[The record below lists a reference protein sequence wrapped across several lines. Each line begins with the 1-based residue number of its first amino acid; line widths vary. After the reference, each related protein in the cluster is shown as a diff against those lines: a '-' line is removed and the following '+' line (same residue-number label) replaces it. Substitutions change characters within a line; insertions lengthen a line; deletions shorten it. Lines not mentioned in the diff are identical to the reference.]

1 MSFVDKVDAFQRRHA
16 VVGFPLAVIY
26 KFFDDQGPYLSAL
39 ITYYGFLSAFPLLLL
54 FSSVLGFVL
63 QNNPDLE
70 QRVLDSVLS
79 QFPVIGQQLQTT
91 GLHGDWKAI
100 AIGAGVA
107 LYGALGIAQAI
118 QNATNACWAVP
129 RNRRPNPFASRARS
143 LLMLVTAGLLVLGT
157 TLGSTLVGAA
167 GDIGLDLGA
176 WGGRLVIIASLLL
189 NVGVFLLLYRIG
201 TAHPV
206 RRREML
212 PAAISAALWWQAVQY
227 TGTSFVNSYVLRTSA
242 TYGTFSL
249 VLGILGWCYLA
260 AVGLVLSIEIAV
272 VLAKHLYPRA
282 LMTIFTDDVDLTD
295 ADKDFYSDLVRA
307 NQLKGFQQVDVSFE
321 KPLAELEHEA
331 GAPAGDRPATSGPH
345 GSTPSRAVADAERLG
360 DLEAARRD
368 DERIARAKA
377 ARGRLGDRTRR

>member
-1 MSFVDKVDAFQRRHA
+1 MSFVDRVDAFQRRHP

-63 QNNPDLE
+63 QNNPDPE
-70 QRVLDSVLS
+70 NRVLESVLS
-79 QFPVIGQQLQTT
+79 QFPVIGTQLKVS
-91 GLHGDWKAI
+91 GLHGDITAI
-100 AIGAGVA
+100 VIGALVA
-107 LYGALGIAQAI
+107 VYGALGIAQAI

-129 RNRRPNPFASRARS
+129 RNRRPNPFAARARS
-143 LLMLVTAGLLVLGT
+143 LLMIVTAGLLVLGT
-157 TLGSTLVGAA
+157 TAASSLVQAA
-167 GDIGLDLGA
+167 GDFGLDLGS
-176 WGGRLVIIASLLL
+176 WGGTIVILASLLI
-189 NVGVFLLLYRIG
+189 NIGVFLLLYRIG

-212 PAAISAALWWQAVQY
+212 PAAIAAACWWQLVQY
-227 TGTSFVNSYVLRTSA
+227 IGSSFVNSYVLRTSD

-260 AVGLVLSIEIAV
+260 AVGLVMSIEIAV

-282 LMTIFTDDVDLTD
+282 LLTIFTDDVDLTE

-321 KPLAELEHEA
+321 KPIADLEKEA
-331 GAPAGDRPATSGPH
+331 QPMPALFGEPDHTGAWP
-345 GSTPSRAVADAERLG
+345 LG
-360 DLEAARRD
+360 DQEAARRD
-368 DERIARAKA
+368 DERIAKA
-377 ARGRLGDRTRR
+377 RLAAADEGLNARRFIDRRR